1 MIPNIFSV
9 IHISLYNFKA
19 DYGSSRTKATTVGA
33 SILKRALLR
42 TARLSPR
49 VDVARMGE
57 YESCIAVHL
66 REEKNPRF
74 VADASWR
81 LPLEWTRR
89 SGIPDRDLVTKV
101 RLSRQVAA
109 FVGSI

>member
-1 MIPNIFSV
+1 
-9 IHISLYNFKA
+9 
-19 DYGSSRTKATTVGA
+19 
-33 SILKRALLR
+33 
-42 TARLSPR
+42 
-49 VDVARMGE
+49 MGE

-66 REEKNPRF
+66 REEKNPRS

-109 FVGSI
+109 FVGSIRVADFRFFFDFF

>member
-9 IHISLYNFKA
+9 IHINLYNFKA

-49 VDVARMGE
+49 LDVARMGE
-57 YESCIAVHL
+57 YKTCIAVPF
-66 REEKNPRF
+66 EEQNPH
-74 VADASWR
+74 
-81 LPLEWTRR
+81 
-89 SGIPDRDLVTKV
+89 
-101 RLSRQVAA
+101 SR
-109 FVGSI
+109 G

>member
-49 VDVARMGE
+49 LDVARMGE
-57 YESCIAVHL
+57 YKTCIAVPF
-66 REEKNPRF
+66 EEQNPH
-74 VADASWR
+74 
-81 LPLEWTRR
+81 
-89 SGIPDRDLVTKV
+89 
-101 RLSRQVAA
+101 SR
-109 FVGSI
+109 G

>member
-1 MIPNIFSV
+1 
-9 IHISLYNFKA
+9 
-19 DYGSSRTKATTVGA
+19 
-33 SILKRALLR
+33 
-42 TARLSPR
+42 
-49 VDVARMGE
+49 MGE

-66 REEKNPRF
+66 REEKKPRS

-89 SGIPDRDLVTKV
+89 SGIGIPDRDLVTKV